1 MQKHYVIIGNSAAG
15 IFAADAIRERD
26 QAGDITLISEE
37 IHDAYS
43 RCLTTYY
50 VSGYT
55 NKPGMLI
62 RPADYYERQSI
73 NFLRGKKV
81 VGIDPVLRQVLL
93 ESDKKVAYDRLLIA
107 SGASAKRMDIAE
119 ARPGEVLVL
128 RTMEDADALIAKI
141 EMGQRRVCVL
151 GAGLVSLKTAG
162 ALAEHGLEIT
172 IAVTSQHILSQQFDP
187 AGANILYKHLEK
199 NGVRF
204 LFGVNARRILHDEQ
218 GALSGLE
225 LDDGTVVS
233 CDFVFVGKG
242 VQPNTAFVPEEVR
255 RVNSDWI
262 AADDY
267 MQTSVPEIYAAGDCV
282 MAKDKLFNRLNSY
295 ALWPNAAEQ
304 GRVAGA
310 NMAGDTIAY
319 AGALSMNSL
328 QFFGLHAI
336 CGGDGR
342 GIEAG
347 STALVF
353 SQPKRNQYRKLVFL
367 NGKLTGFILIG
378 QTKNAGVLLH
388 RLGKELSSQEC
399 HDLLEQGVAAELAS
413 I

>member
-26 QAGDITLISEE
+26 QAGDITIISEE

-50 VSGYT
+50 ISGYT
-55 NKPGMLI
+55 DKPGMLI

-73 NFLRGKKV
+73 NFLRGKRV
-81 VGIDPVLRQVLL
+81 IGIDPALRQVLL
-93 ESDKKVAYDRLLIA
+93 ESDEKVPYDRLLIA
-107 SGASAKRMDIAE
+107 SGASAKRVDIAG
-119 ARPGEVLVL
+119 AKPGEVLFL
-128 RTMEDADALIAKI
+128 RTMEDADALIGKI
-141 EMGQRRVCVL
+141 KQGQRRVCVL

-162 ALAEHGLEIT
+162 ALAEHGLDIT
-172 IAVTSQHILSQQFDP
+172 IAVTSRHILSQQFDP
-187 AGANILYKHLEK
+187 EGADILYKHLEK

-204 LFGVNARRILHDEQ
+204 IFGVSATRILHDEQ

-225 LDDGTVVS
+225 LDTGTVVP

-242 VQPNTAFVPEEVR
+242 VQPNTSFVPKEVR
-255 RVNSDWI
+255 RVNLDWI
-262 AADDY
+262 AVDDY

-282 MAKDKLFNRLNSY
+282 MAKDKLFNRIVSY

-319 AGALSMNSL
+319 EGALSMNSL

-347 STALVF
+347 SSTLVF
-353 SQPKRNQYRKLVFL
+353 SNPEKSQYRKLVFL

-378 QTKNAGVLLH
+378 QTENAGVLLH
-388 RLGKELSSQEC
+388 RLGKELSGQEC
-399 HDLLEQGVAAELAS
+399 HDLLEQGVAAELATM
-413 I
+413 